1 VSHAPSIVATL
12 IDRFE
17 QNRESYKS
25 QSYNETQVRREF
37 LDPFFEALGWD
48 VANKQGHAE
57 AYKDVI
63 HEDAV
68 KIGGNTK
75 APDYCFRIGGARKF
89 FLEAKKPAV
98 NVKDEIP
105 PAYQLRRYA
114 WSAKLPLSILTDFEE
129 FAVYD
134 CRTRPNPSDKPSTGR
149 ILYLTYRDY
158 LARWDEIASIFT
170 KEAVL
175 KGSFDK
181 YAVTDRKRGTA
192 TVDTEFLKEIE
203 TWREALAKNLALRN
217 PKLTV
222 HELNFSVQRT
232 IDRLI
237 FLRIAEDRGIEPYAQ
252 LQALLSGPNIY
263 GRLRYLYGQ
272 ADDRYNSGLFHF
284 QSEKGRA
291 EAPDELTLALKIDD
305 KALKDIIGRLYY
317 PNSPY
322 EFSVFPTEIL
332 GQVYEQFLGKVIR
345 LTSGHQAKI
354 EEKPEVKKAGGVYYT
369 PAYIVDYIVKQT
381 VGVLCDGKT
390 PKQIAKLTVLDP
402 ACGSGSFLI
411 GAYRYLLNYHRDWYA
426 KDGPEK
432 HRKELFQTASGEWRL
447 TTQEKKRILLNNIYG
462 VDIDSQAVE
471 VTKLS
476 LLLKVLEGESDETL
490 KRQLSFVHERALPD
504 LGQNIKC
511 GNSLIGPDYFAGQL
525 MPNDEEMRRVNPF
538 DWKAEFPEIM
548 KAGGFDAVIGNPPY
562 VRIQVMKEWAPLEVE
577 AYKKL
582 FISASKGNYDIYVV
596 FVEKGLGLLNKA
608 GRLGF
613 ILPHKFFQ
621 AKYGEPVRGLL
632 AKGKHLAE
640 VVHFGDQQ
648 VFEGATTYTCLL
660 FLGKGE
666 SESCRFKRVEDLSA
680 WRSERQGIEGSISVK
695 NITNAEWNFSVGPGA
710 ALFEKLRKMPV
721 KLEEVAGRILQ
732 GLVTGAD
739 PVFILVDAGQGKYRS
754 EATGKIHR
762 LEIELMHPL
771 CKGSVNIR
779 RYRVTDITKSIL
791 FPYQSANGVAELI
804 TPKEF
809 SSRYPHAWEYL
820 NENREVL
827 ESREGGKWKH
837 DRWYALGRSQN
848 LNEMEQEKILT
859 PSIASSASFA
869 LDKDDYFYFVGSGGG
884 GGGGYGVTLKDNSPL
899 TYEYLIGLLNSRLL
913 DHWFKQITTPFR
925 GGYYAYNR
933 QYIEQLPIRP
943 INFSDL
949 SDKAKHNK
957 MVSLVERMLDLH
969 KHLTVANTPSDKTR
983 LQRQID
989 ATDQEIDRL
998 VYGLYGLT
1006 EEEIQIV
1013 EAASVASSSKVKE
1026 NDSHESEIESADR
1039 SGASRG
1045 ASATV
1050 AQPAQYPGEGGGGA
1064 QESPAG
1070 AGEPVHG
1077 VREPAGQYGSPQN
1090 PDDSAEGKSELGST
1104 REFETAEGR
1113 LSYTELSERLAV
1125 PLVAIYDD
1133 VLQAKPDQIVIDSEW
1148 LCQRHKR
1155 LAGHLFP
1162 DWAGRFRDVNVQVGG
1177 HIPPPY
1183 YEVPIHMRQF
1193 CDDLAERL
1201 QHDPRISV
1209 RSAAE
1214 FLAWADW
1221 RFQWI
1226 HPFKDFNGRIGR
1238 VLLAALLYKLAL
1250 PHVEM
1255 APADH
1260 QSRRLYLNAL
1270 QAADMQNLE
1279 PLKDLWLSRLD
1290 VSIQK

>member
-1 VSHAPSIVATL
+1 MSQAPPIIATL
-12 IDRFE
+12 INRFE

-63 HEDAV
+63 HEDAI
-68 KIGGNTK
+68 KIGGYTK

-105 PAYQLRRYA
+105 PAYQIRRYA

-134 CRTRPNPSDKPSTGR
+134 CRTRPNPSDKPSAGR
-149 ILYLTYRDY
+149 ILYLTYREY

-192 TVDTEFLKEIE
+192 TVDAEFLKEIE

-217 PKLTV
+217 PKLSV

-252 LQALLSGPNIY
+252 LQALLSGQNIY
-263 GRLRYLYGQ
+263 ERLRYLYEQ

-291 EAPDELTLALKIDD
+291 EAPDALTPSLKIDD
-305 KALKDIIGRLYY
+305 KTLKDIIGRLYY

-369 PAYIVDYIVKQT
+369 PAYIVEYIVKQT
-381 VGVLCDGKT
+381 VGALCEGKT

-402 ACGSGSFLI
+402 ACGSGSFLL
-411 GAYRYLLNYHRDWYA
+411 GAYRYLLNYHRDWYV

-432 HRKELFQTASGEWRL
+432 HRKELFQAASGEWRL

-476 LLLKVLEGESDETL
+476 LSLKVLEGESDETL
-490 KRQLSFVHERALPD
+490 KRQLSFVHDRALPD

-511 GNSLIGPDYFAGQL
+511 GNSLIGPDYFTGQL
-525 MPNDEEMRRVNPF
+525 MPDDEEMRRVNPF
-538 DWKAEFPEIM
+538 DWKGEFPAIIN
-548 KAGGFDAVIGNPPY
+548 AGGFDAVIGNPPY
-562 VRIQVMKEWAPLEVE
+562 VRQEALSGFKDYLAQRYE
-577 AYKKL
+577 AYDGVADL
-582 FISASKGNYDIYVV
+582 FAY
-596 FVEKGLGLLNKA
+596 FMEKSVMLLREG
-608 GRLGF
+608 GRFSF
-613 ILPHKFFQ
+613 IVSSSFLRTT
-621 AKYGEPVRGLL
+621 YGEALRRTLKKQAAVLRILDFGGLAVFENAKDTYACIPLL
-632 AKGKHLAE
+632 AKTKQPARIE
-640 VVHFGDQQ
+640 VSRIPSLDFASLDDSAIDHRFTIPQERLTENAWSLKSDEEAA
-648 VFEGATTYTCLL
+648 VFDKVMKAGQPLGEYVERKMFYGIKTGLNEAFELNREQRNELVKGARQSEALIKS
-660 FLGKGE
+660 FLG
-666 SESCRFKRVEDLSA
+666 
-680 WRSERQGIEGSISVK
+680 
-695 NITNAEWNFSVGPGA
+695 
-710 ALFEKLRKMPV
+710 
-721 KLEEVAGRILQ
+721 
-732 GLVTGAD
+732 
-739 PVFILVDAGQGKYRS
+739 GQ
-754 EATGKIHR
+754 
-762 LEIELMHPL
+762 
-771 CKGSVNIR
+771 NIR
-779 RYRVTDITKSIL
+779 RYEIEDEGRFLIVLPSGWTQTAMAKEKKTIGQIVEREAWNWLTTTHRNIARHL
-791 FPYQSANGVAELI
+791 EPFAEACR
-804 TPKEF
+804 K
-809 SSRYPHAWEYL
+809 RQDKGQYWWEL
-820 NENREVL
+820 R
-827 ESREGGKWKH
+827 
-837 DRWYALGRSQN
+837 
-848 LNEMEQEKILT
+848 
-859 PSIASSASFA
+859 PC
-869 LDKDDYFYFVGSGGG
+869 DY
-884 GGGGYGVTLKDNSPL
+884 
-899 TYEYLIGLLNSRLL
+899 YEYFDGPKIIFPDICKAPRFFLDRSGRYLANTAYCLGVDDPYLLGILNSRLF
-913 DHWFKQITTPFR
+913 WFAISNLSIPFGVR
-925 GGYYAYNR
+925 AG
-933 QYIEQLPIRP
+933 QYRYRLIYQYMEKVPIRV
-943 INFSDL
+943 IDVTSKT
-949 SDKAKHNK
+949 DKETHGR
-957 MVSLVERMLDLH
+957 MLTLVEGMLDLH
-969 KHLTVANTPSDKTR
+969 QWLTDAKTPADKNR

-998 VYGLYGLT
+998 VYDLYGLT
-1006 EEEIQIV
+1006 EEEIAIV
-1013 EAASVASSSKVKE
+1013 EAASVASSPKVQE
-1026 NDSHESEIESADR
+1026 NDGHEAETETADR
-1039 SGASRG
+1039 PGAGRG

-1050 AQPAQYPGEGGGGA
+1050 AGAAQYTGEGGGSPP
-1064 QESPAG
+1064 ESPAG

-1077 VREPAGQYGSPQN
+1077 VREPAGQYGAPQ
-1090 PDDSAEGKSELGST
+1090 DSDGDSESQSELGST

-1113 LSYTELSERLAV
+1113 LSYSELSERLAV
-1125 PLVAIYDD
+1125 PLVALYDEI
-1133 VLQAKPDQIVIDSEW
+1133 LQTKPEQILINAEW
-1148 LCQRHKR
+1148 LCLRHKR
-1155 LAGHLFP
+1155 LAGHVFP
-1162 DWAGRFRDVNVQVGG
+1162 DWAGRFRDVNVQVGA
-1177 HIPPPY
+1177 HTPPPF
-1183 YEVPIHMRQF
+1183 YEVPIHTRQF

-1201 QHDPRISV
+1201 RHEPGVTIGGC
-1209 RSAAE
+1209 AAL
-1214 FLAWADW
+1214 LAWADW

-1250 PHVEM
+1250 PPVET
-1255 APADH
+1255 ASSDSEARSQYLDALRAADT
-1260 QSRRLYLNAL
+1260 QDLDQLEALWLRRLEGAL
-1270 QAADMQNLE
+1270 
-1279 PLKDLWLSRLD
+1279 
-1290 VSIQK
+1290 

>member
-1 VSHAPSIVATL
+1 VSQAPSIVAAL

-17 QNRESYKS
+17 QNRDSYKN

-37 LDPFFEALGWD
+37 LDPLFEALGWD

-158 LARWDEIASIFT
+158 LARWGEIASIFT

-192 TVDTEFLKEIE
+192 TVDAEFLKEIE

-217 PKLTV
+217 PALTV

-252 LQALLSGPNIY
+252 LQGLLSGQNIY
-263 GRLRYLYGQ
+263 SRLRHLYEQ

-284 QSEKGRA
+284 QSETGRA
-291 EAPDELTLALKIDD
+291 EAPDDLTPGLKIDD

-345 LTSGHQAKI
+345 LTSGHQAKV

-369 PAYIVDYIVKQT
+369 PAYIVEYIVKQT
-381 VGVLCDGKT
+381 VGELCDGKT
-390 PKQIAKLTVLDP
+390 PKQISKLRILDP

-411 GAYRYLLNYHRDWYA
+411 GAYRYLLNYHRDWYG

-432 HRKELFQTASGEWRL
+432 HRKELFQTAGGEWRL

-525 MPNDEEMRRVNPF
+525 MPDDEEMRRVNPF
-538 DWKAEFPEIM
+538 DWKVEFPEIM

-562 VRIQVMKEWAPLEVE
+562 VRQESLSGLKDYLAQHYEAFDGVADLFAYFMEKSVMLLGEGGRFSFIVSSSFLRTTYGEALRRTLKKQAAVLSILDFGGLAVFENAKDTYVCIPLLTKMKQPPRIEVSRIPSLDFTSLDDSAIEHRFTFPHERLTENAWSLKSDQE
-577 AYKKL
+577 A
-582 FISASKGNYDIYVV
+582 AV
-596 FVEKGLGLLNKA
+596 FDKVIKA
-608 GRLGF
+608 GKPLGEYVKG
-613 ILPHKFFQ
+613 KFFRGVTSGLNE
-621 AKYGEPVRGLL
+621 AFIIDSETRKALIRKHKASEELIKRLLGGEDV
-632 AKGKHLAE
+632 
-640 VVHFGDQQ
+640 
-648 VFEGATTYTCLL
+648 
-660 FLGKGE
+660 
-666 SESCRFKRVEDLSA
+666 
-680 WRSERQGIEGSISVK
+680 
-695 NITNAEWNFSVGPGA
+695 
-710 ALFEKLRKMPV
+710 
-721 KLEEVAGRILQ
+721 
-732 GLVTGAD
+732 
-739 PVFILVDAGQGKYRS
+739 
-754 EATGKIHR
+754 
-762 LEIELMHPL
+762 
-771 CKGSVNIR
+771 R
-779 RYRVTDITKSIL
+779 RYFAEAPDTWLIFPRRGIDIGRYPAIKEHLSKWKADL
-791 FPYQSANGVAELI
+791 
-804 TPKEF
+804 TPKK
-809 SSRYPHAWEYL
+809 SSSDKVGRKPGRYEWYEIQDDVAYYAIFDGPKIIFPDICKAPRFFLDRSGRYL
-820 NENREVL
+820 ANTA
-827 ESREGGKWKH
+827 
-837 DRWYALGRSQN
+837 YCLGV
-848 LNEMEQEKILT
+848 
-859 PSIASSASFA
+859 
-869 LDKDDYFYFVGSGGG
+869 DD
-884 GGGGYGVTLKDNSPL
+884 P
-899 TYEYLIGLLNSRLL
+899 YLLGILNSRVF
-913 DHWFKQITTPFR
+913 WFAISNLSIPFGVR
-925 GGYYAYNR
+925 AG
-933 QYIEQLPIRP
+933 QYRYRLIYQYMEKVPIRV
-943 INFSDL
+943 IDFNSKA
-949 SDKAKHNK
+949 DKERHVRIVSHVEGMLELHQRLTDAK
-957 MVSLVERMLDLH
+957 
-969 KHLTVANTPSDKTR
+969 TPADKDR

-1026 NDSHESEIESADR
+1026 NDGHESEIESADR

-1050 AQPAQYPGEGGGGA
+1050 ARPAQYPGEGSGGA
-1064 QESPAG
+1064 PESPAG

-1077 VREPAGQYGSPQN
+1077 VREPAGQYGSSQD
-1090 PDDSAEGKSELGST
+1090 PDANSKSQSELGST

-1113 LSYTELSERLAV
+1113 LSYSELSERLAV
-1125 PLVAIYDD
+1125 PLVAIYDEI
-1133 VLQAKPDQIVIDSEW
+1133 LQAKPDQIVIDSEW
-1148 LCQRHKR
+1148 LCVRHKR

-1162 DWAGRFRDVNVQVGG
+1162 DWAGRFRDVNVQISA
-1177 HIPPPY
+1177 HLPPPY

-1201 QHDPRISV
+1201 RHDPGVSV

-1238 VLLAALLYKLAL
+1238 VLLAALLYKLGL
-1250 PHVEM
+1250 PHVET
-1255 APADH
+1255 APADPAT
-1260 QSRRLYLNAL
+1260 RREYLEAL
-1270 QAADMQNLE
+1270 QAADESSLG
-1279 PLKDLWLSRLD
+1279 PLTDMWTRRIAEMLQEIFDGRSDQSKSC
-1290 VSIQK
+1290 